1 MRLLALIPILLVASC
16 GGTPVFA
23 ADPSALSLG
32 LSSVVDWAAAAI
44 ATAVAGFVAAGLKRL
59 FGVTMEARHREA
71 LHSALLTGASLA
83 LSMVAEFV
91 AQGLPPADARAA
103 ALESGVDY
111 VRESVPDALKA
122 LKPADGLLLDMV
134 RAKATQL
141 ELAGRPLLAVDA
153 STPVVRR

>member
-32 LSSVVDWAAAAI
+32 LSSIVDWVAAAI

-71 LHSALLTGASLA
+71 LHSALVTGASLA
-83 LSMVAEFV
+83 LSMLAELV
-91 AQGLPPADARAA
+91 AQGLSPKEARQV
-103 ALESGVDY
+103 ALQQGLDH
-111 VRESVPDALKA
+111 VRQSVPDAIRA
-122 LKPADGLLLDMV
+122 LKPSGDMLLNMLK
-134 RAKATQL
+134 AKSVQA
-141 ELAGRPLLAVDA
+141 ELAGRPALVLEAPA
-153 STPVVRR
+153 QPKR

>member
-1 MRLLALIPILLVASC
+1 MPPFLFAITLMLAAIAAPAVA
-16 GGTPVFA
+16 A
-23 ADPSALSLG
+23 EPSALSLG
-32 LSSVVDWAAAAI
+32 LSSVIDWAAAAI

-71 LHSALLTGASLA
+71 LHSALVTGSSLA
-83 LSMVAEFV
+83 LSLVADFV
-91 AQGLPPADARAA
+91 AQGLTPADARAA

-134 RAKATQL
+134 RAKTAQL
-141 ELAGRPLLAVDA
+141 ELAGRQALVLEAPAQ
-153 STPVVRR
+153 PKR